1 MPSSVPTVAAF
12 AHHPHPIHVKETAMY
27 APPTTT
33 TTTTATGSRSWVKI
47 ALLWMP
53 TFFGFPAGGLA
64 AEVVGRVDSPGPAF
78 AGGAITG
85 AILGF
90 AQWLGMRRTGPSP
103 AAWIIATAVGFTVGL
118 GLAANATNYDTTLGA
133 LATQGAICGAVIG
146 AAQATVL
153 YRKLGRMVVAWP
165 VVLAGSWALGWTITY
180 SVGIDVDAQY
190 TLFGSSGALVATALT
205 SILPIELARRQHQA
219 QA

>member
-27 APPTTT
+27 APTTT
-33 TTTTATGSRSWVKI
+33 TNKPTATASRSWVKI
-47 ALLWMP
+47 ALRWMP
-53 TFFGFPAGGLA
+53 TFLGFPAGGFA

-103 AAWIIATAVGFTVGL
+103 AAWIIATPVGFPNGL
-118 GLAANATNYDTTLGA
+118 GLAPAPLTYHTT
-133 LATQGAICGAVIG
+133 
-146 AAQATVL
+146 
-153 YRKLGRMVVAWP
+153 P
-165 VVLAGSWALGWTITY
+165 WAP
-180 SVGIDVDAQY
+180 A
-190 TLFGSSGALVATALT
+190 
-205 SILPIELARRQHQA
+205 
-219 QA
+219 

>member
-1 MPSSVPTVAAF
+1 MY
-12 AHHPHPIHVKETAMY
+12 TA
-27 APPTTT
+27 TT
-33 TTTTATGSRSWVKI
+33 TTTTATATASRSWVKT

-53 TFFGFPAGGLA
+53 TFLGFPAGGFA
-64 AEVVGRVDSPGPAF
+64 AEVVGRVDNPGPAF

-118 GLAANATNYDTTLGA
+118 GLAAGAINYDTTVGA

-146 AAQATVL
+146 VAQASVL
-153 YRKLGRMVVAWP
+153 YRKLGWIVVAWP
-165 VVLAGSWALGWTITY
+165 VVVAGSWAL
-180 SVGIDVDAQY
+180 
-190 TLFGSSGALVATALT
+190 
-205 SILPIELARRQHQA
+205 
-219 QA
+219 